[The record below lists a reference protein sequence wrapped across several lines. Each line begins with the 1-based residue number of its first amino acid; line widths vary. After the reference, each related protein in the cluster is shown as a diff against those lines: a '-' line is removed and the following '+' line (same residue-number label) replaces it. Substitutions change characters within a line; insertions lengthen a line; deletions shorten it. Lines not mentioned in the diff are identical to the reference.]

1 MYTFFYVTFNYM
13 PYLKFKRFFPECCG
27 KWEWGG
33 ESHRSRE
40 DGGKGGGNFLL
51 DKP

>member
-13 PYLKFKRFFPECCG
+13 PYLKFKRFFPSVVESG
-27 KWEWGG
+27 SGG
-33 ESHRSRE
+33 ENLIDRGKM
-40 DGGKGGGNFLL
+40 GGGGGNFLI

>member
-33 ESHRSRE
+33 NLIDR
-40 DGGKGGGNFLL
+40 GKMGGGGENFLL